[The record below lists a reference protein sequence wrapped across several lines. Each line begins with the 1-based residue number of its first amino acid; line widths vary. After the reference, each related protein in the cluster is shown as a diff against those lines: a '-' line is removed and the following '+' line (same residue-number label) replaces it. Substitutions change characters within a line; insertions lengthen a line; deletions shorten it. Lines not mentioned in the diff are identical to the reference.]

1 MNLRQIILVIALCV
15 YSVQIRSG
23 PAMLAD
29 TSDQTRLDSL
39 STAFK
44 QEYELEHYYQALV
57 IMHQILDFF
66 EDKNDI
72 DQYINEY
79 EGIFTILGVLKN
91 EDLFKKHLS
100 RAAAQGKLTEN
111 PLSKTKIDFYFAKYY
126 FTFKD
131 YKKAISSLSQCLL
144 RFKDIE
150 DSYYKGIV
158 YILLGDTYMQ
168 MKQFGLALHNYKLAM
183 PFVEKFSKQDE
194 TGIVYTRYAHVH
206 QVLQHNEK
214 NLEYNK
220 AALKVRLKFSNK
232 SLQASAYLNVGQA
245 YWLLGDN
252 ETARHYLDKAL
263 QLAIESRATF
273 YIEVIHRAI
282 TKLLISINQEE
293 EAFYYSRL
301 GHEYKARYNL
311 AKSNSDILI
320 LETNRSLM
328 AADDHIEKLA
338 QELTLQKLQ
347 VKHINNRTVGMEL
360 LLLASL
366 SLVFLTEQQLR
377 KIRTKKKDAS
387 DLNKNLT
394 KEIAGNEAASSHLI
408 HSQKR
413 YQFLAENSSDVIF
426 LLNSDLV
433 RTFVSKS
440 CEKLFGYS
448 VSEISG
454 MNPIDFIDPR
464 HQTVFT
470 QHLLEC
476 LKSMQPISC
485 TFLAIKK
492 EQSQFWAE
500 ATFNPVLSPDQKSVL
515 EIILVIRD
523 YSEQK
528 KNETEIYENARHKEL
543 LLKELHSR
551 VKNNFAILSSLVSM
565 INIDQNNA
573 NYLESM
579 KGLQLRIRT
588 MSLVH
593 EQLFKSQE
601 IDSVPLHL
609 YLQTLSS
616 IIVSSFNSGH
626 IKLTTDLQPCL
637 LSVDATLPVGLIV
650 NELVLNAFKYA
661 FPGRQDGSIHIS
673 LLDIG
678 RGNFQLVVKDNGI
691 GLPIDFLSNISN
703 SMGSQIINLLVQQI
717 EGMISISSDNGA
729 CFTVTFPVTTQNV
742 TNPTV
747 N

>member
-1 MNLRQIILVIALCV
+1 MKPCPFILVIAFCV
-15 YSVQIRSG
+15 YSGQIRGG
-23 PAMLAD
+23 PAVLAD
-29 TSDQTRLDSL
+29 TIDQIKIDSL
-39 STAFK
+39 SNAFK
-44 QEYELEHYYQALV
+44 KEYELEHYYQALV
-57 IMHQILDFF
+57 IRHRIIDFF
-66 EDKNDI
+66 LNQNDV
-72 DQYINEY
+72 DQYINHY
-79 EGIFTILGVLKN
+79 EGVFTILGVLKN
-91 EDLFKKHLS
+91 EDLFKKHLN
-100 RAAAQGKLTEN
+100 RVVTQGKLTEN
-111 PLSKTKIDFYFAKYY
+111 PLSQTKIHYYFAKYY

-131 YKKAISSLSQCLL
+131 YQKARNSLSQCLL
-144 RFKDIE
+144 SFKDVE
-150 DSYYKGIV
+150 DSYYKGVV

-168 MKQFGLALHNYKLAM
+168 LKQIGLAFHNYKLAM
-183 PFVEKFSKQDE
+183 PFIEKFAQGDE
-194 TGIVYTRYAHVH
+194 TGNVYTRYAHVH
-206 QVLQHNEK
+206 QVLKLNQK
-214 NLEYNK
+214 NLEYNQ
-220 AALKVRLKFSNK
+220 AALKVRLKFNNK
-232 SLQASAYLNVGQA
+232 ALQASAFLNVGQA

-252 ETARHYLDKAL
+252 KTARHYLDKGL
-263 QLAIESRATF
+263 QLAIDSRATF
-273 YIEVIHRAI
+273 YIEVIYRAI
-282 TKLLISINQEE
+282 TTLLISLNNEE

-301 GHEYKARYNL
+301 QHEYKAKYNL
-311 AKSNSDILI
+311 AKNNSDILI

-328 AADDHIEKLA
+328 AANDHNEKLE

-347 VKHINNRTVGMEL
+347 IKHINNRTIGMEL

-377 KIRTKKKDAS
+377 KIRTKKNDAS
-387 DLNKNLT
+387 ELNKNLI

-408 HSQKR
+408 QSQKR
-413 YQFLAENSSDVIF
+413 YQFLTENSSDVIF

-433 RTFVSKS
+433 RTFVSRS

-454 MNPIDFIDPR
+454 MNPIDFVDPR
-464 HQTVFT
+464 HQAIFT

-485 TFLAIKK
+485 TFLSIKK
-492 EQSQFWAE
+492 DLSQFWAE

-528 KNETEIYENARHKEL
+528 KNEIEMYENARHKEL
-543 LLKELHSR
+543 LLKELHNR

-565 INIDQNNA
+565 INIDQKNVI
-573 NYLESM
+573 YLDSM

-661 FPGRQDGSIHIS
+661 FPGLPEGNIHIS

-678 RGNFQLVVKDNGI
+678 QGNFQLTVKDNGI
-691 GLPIDFLSNISN
+691 GLPDDFLGKVSN

-717 EGMISISSDNGA
+717 EGIINISSEGGA
-729 CFTVTFPVTTQNV
+729 CFTITFPVATRNV
-742 TNPTV
+742 TNTAV

>member
-1 MNLRQIILVIALCV
+1 MNLRQIILVIVFLLF
-15 YSVQIRSG
+15 SGQIRSG
-23 PAMLAD
+23 PALSAD
-29 TSDQTRLDSL
+29 TIDQTNLDSL
-39 STAFK
+39 TNAFK
-44 QEYELEHYYQALV
+44 KEYELEHYYQALV
-57 IMHQILDFF
+57 IRHRILDYYQNKR
-66 EDKNDI
+66 DV

-91 EDLFKKHLS
+91 EDLFKKHLN
-100 RAAAQGKLTEN
+100 RVVAQGKLTAN
-111 PLSKTKIDFYFAKYY
+111 PLSQTKINYYFAKYY

-131 YKKAISSLSQCLL
+131 YKKARNSLSQCIL
-144 RFKDIE
+144 RFKDVE

-158 YILLGDTYMQ
+158 FILLGDTYMQ
-168 MKQFGLALHNYKLAM
+168 LKQIGLAFHNYKLAM
-183 PFVEKFSKQDE
+183 PFIEKFAKGDE
-194 TGIVYTRYAHVH
+194 TGNVYTRYAHVH
-206 QVLQHNEK
+206 QVLQFNEK
-214 NLEYNK
+214 NLEYNQ
-220 AALKVRLKFSNK
+220 AALKVRLKFDNK
-232 SLQASAYLNVGQA
+232 ALQASAYLNVGQA

-252 ETARHYLDKAL
+252 KTARRYLDKGL
-263 QLAIESRATF
+263 QLAIDSRATF
-273 YIEVIHRAI
+273 YIEVIYRAI
-282 TKLLISINQEE
+282 TTLLISLNKEE

-301 GHEYKARYNL
+301 RHEYKTKYNL
-311 AKSNSDILI
+311 TKNNSDILI

-328 AADDHIEKLA
+328 AADDHNEKLA

-347 VKHINNRTVGMEL
+347 VKHINNRTIGMEL
-360 LLLASL
+360 ILLASL

-377 KIRTKKKDAS
+377 KIRTKKNDAS
-387 DLNKNLT
+387 DLNKNLI

-408 HSQKR
+408 QSQKR

-433 RTFVSKS
+433 RAFVSKS

-454 MNPIDFIDPR
+454 MNPIELIDPR
-464 HQTVFT
+464 HQPTFT
-470 QHLLEC
+470 RHLLEC

-485 TFLAIKK
+485 TFLATKK
-492 EQSQFWAE
+492 DSTDFWAE
-500 ATFNPVLSPDQKSVL
+500 ATFNPVQSPDKKSIL
-515 EIILVIRD
+515 EIILVVRD

-528 KNETEIYENARHKEL
+528 KNETEMYENARHKEL
-543 LLKELHSR
+543 LLKELHNR
-551 VKNNFAILSSLVSM
+551 VKNNFAILSSLLSM
-565 INIDQNNA
+565 INIDQNNQI
-573 NYLESM
+573 YQESL

-661 FPGRQDGSIHIS
+661 FPGQKEGSINIS
-673 LLDIG
+673 LIDIG
-678 RGNFQLVVKDNGI
+678 QGNFQLIVKDNGI
-691 GLPIDFLSNISN
+691 GLPTDFLNKISN

-717 EGMISISSDNGA
+717 EGIISISSENGA
-729 CFTVTFPVTTQNV
+729 CFTITFPVTSRNFANTLAS
-742 TNPTV
+742 
-747 N
+747 